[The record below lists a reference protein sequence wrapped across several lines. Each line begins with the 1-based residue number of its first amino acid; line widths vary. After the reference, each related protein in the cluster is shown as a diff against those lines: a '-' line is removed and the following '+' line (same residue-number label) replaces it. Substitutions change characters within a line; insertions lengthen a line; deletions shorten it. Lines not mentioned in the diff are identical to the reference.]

1 MNRTGVVNSMEAP
14 GLAGLPR
21 RSGKKP
27 IIAAVNGLCMGGGFE
42 MVANCDVVVAASSAT
57 FSLPEAKRGIVA
69 VAGCLPRLTRTL
81 GLQRT
86 MDLVLTGRSVDGRV
100 LAEWG
105 LVTRLVEVE
114 EGSKGDVNRV
124 SGDVARVALEVAQ
137 EMCRNSPDALI
148 VGRVGVRMAW
158 EDGSVEGAVTALERD
173 WYPRLRE
180 GANFREGIQA
190 FVEKRGPQ
198 WRDSK
203 L

>member
-1 MNRTGVVNSMEAP
+1 
-14 GLAGLPR
+14 
-21 RSGKKP
+21 
-27 IIAAVNGLCMGGGFE
+27 
-42 MVANCDVVVAASSAT
+42 
-57 FSLPEAKRGIVA
+57 
-69 VAGCLPRLTRTL
+69 
-81 GLQRT
+81 
-86 MDLVLTGRSVDGRV
+86 
-100 LAEWG
+100 
-105 LVTRLVEVE
+105 VE
-114 EGSKGDVNRV
+114 GDVNQ
-124 SGDVARVALEVAQ
+124 GEVARAAVEVAH

-158 EDGSVEGAVTALERD
+158 EDGSVEGAVTALERE

>member
-1 MNRTGVVNSMEAP
+1 
-14 GLAGLPR
+14 
-21 RSGKKP
+21 
-27 IIAAVNGLCMGGGFE
+27 
-42 MVANCDVVVAASSAT
+42 MVANCDVVVAASTAK
-57 FSLPEAKRGIVA
+57 FALPEAKRGIVA

-114 EGSKGDVNRV
+114 EGGKGGR
-124 SGDVARVALEVAQ
+124 GDEVARAAVEVAH

-158 EDGSVEGAVTALERD
+158 EDGSVEGAVTALERE